1 MKIIAL
7 LILCSCSLSSPK
19 PQFDTSPPV
28 PQETPEEN
36 ISKPKNNITAAIEQ
50 TKSYYCIKN
59 GDRFKKGITC
69 EEHAQNVQSRCSK
82 KSKSEEQVLNCLVKS
97 LNI

>member
-7 LILCSCSLSSPK
+7 LLLSSCSLFSPK

-28 PQETPEEN
+28 PPETPAAN
-36 ISKPKNNITAAIEQ
+36 ISRPQNNITVAIEQ

-59 GDRFKKGITC
+59 GNRFTKGITC
-69 EEHAQNVQSRCSK
+69 EEHAQNIQDRCSK
-82 KSKSEEQVLNCLVKS
+82 KSKSEEQVLNCLLKS
-97 LNI
+97 LKI

>member
-1 MKIIAL
+1 MKIISL
-7 LILCSCSLSSPK
+7 LFLCSCSVFSPK
-19 PQFDTSPPV
+19 PKFDTSPPV
-28 PQETPEEN
+28 PPEAPKSE
-36 ISKPKNNITAAIEQ
+36 ISKPQNNITVAIEQ

-59 GDRFKKGITC
+59 RDQFKKGITC